1 MKSILHGVARAA
13 GLGAVMGM
21 VMVAVSGCEWTGTSH
36 EDSWNSRHDWVN
48 FSGVYRSGTDE
59 RALVENFSL
68 ASGNVGGVAPEP
80 EPAPEPD
87 PGDDPEYA
95 EYREPEQLGHVQASP
110 FTLFSG
116 TINYPNRGTAGW
128 SLKPGSVSITITG
141 QFTAPIGVFNDNGQG
156 GLAGSYGQVPGGP
169 SFSGTGTINYE
180 TGAWS
185 LTLSPDDPFIEPAQV
200 SYSYVYRVA
209 LDPEGDGSAPD
220 DPNDPIE
227 PIEPVAPPTSHG
239 WVYTLRLEQ
248 TGNRI
253 RFTDNREF
261 VWEGFISSVTTPGGD
276 SSGNT
281 SGEVMA
287 TFEASGVTDTR
298 YRISGTFS
306 GQFVASTAD
315 GGGHGTL
322 TQRRMQGIWMEP
334 AGTGD
339 LYGETG
345 DISVA
350 TGVGDV
356 PVPNP

>member
-13 GLGAVMGM
+13 GLGAVVGM

-48 FSGVYRSGTDE
+48 FSGVYRSGTDR

-68 ASGNVGGVAPEP
+68 ASGNVGGVT
-80 EPAPEPD
+80 PAPDPD
-87 PGDDPEYA
+87 AGDDPDYA
-95 EYREPEQLGHVQASP
+95 EFREPGQLGHVQASP
-110 FTLFSG
+110 FTLLSG

-128 SLKPGSVSITITG
+128 SLKPGSVAITITG

-156 GLAGSYGQVPGGP
+156 GMAGSYGQVPGGP
-169 SFSGTGTINYE
+169 SFNGTGTINYE

-200 SYSYVYRVA
+200 SYSYVYRMA
-209 LDPEGDGSAPD
+209 LEPGGGNGNVPV
-220 DPNDPIE
+220 DPN
-227 PIEPVAPPTSHG
+227 EPVEPPTSHG

-287 TFEASGVTDTR
+287 TFEATGVADAR

-306 GQFVASTAD
+306 GQFIASEAE
-315 GGGHGTL
+315 GGGRGTM

-334 AGTGD
+334 SGTGD

-350 TGVGDV
+350 AAQ
-356 PVPNP
+356 NL